1 VDSRVTSGKIK
12 LIQSYFWRKKMKKLV
27 LALIVA
33 LTLAPFS
40 AFGLEMMT
48 DDNLKET
55 TAQAG
60 VVIALDDVT
69 LVQHSQMTTMYI
81 DDDGHSAN
89 DASITD
95 AAAGLQIRDMGESKR
110 TIRINALYNGTAG
123 VPMLAPLSNTPIDNW
138 GLSTEAGWGI
148 INHKYAYG
156 VEDGFLVQ
164 QALTIDIGKCPILSA
179 GMTNLKTYEIAP
191 GKDLQAIITDLG
203 SATGVDFYQAYDLG
217 TYLHMTKED
226 FNEDSLVNIV
236 GINITLPTVE
246 IDQQYTKHCKEISV
260 RLVAADTAHPGAY
273 NAVVRDDGGSGE
285 ALDYTIDT
293 TATAGYINAKGVD
306 NLIKIQKDGFSTL
319 AITSGK
325 LEIAPK

>member
-1 VDSRVTSGKIK
+1 VDSRATSGKIK
-12 LIQSYFWRKKMKKLV
+12 FTQSYFWRKKMKKLV

-33 LTLAPFS
+33 LALAPFS

-48 DDNLKET
+48 DDSLKDT

-60 VVIALDDVT
+60 VIIALDDVT

-89 DASITD
+89 NAAVTD
-95 AAAGLQIRDMGESKR
+95 TAAGLMIRDMGESKR
-110 TIRINALYNGTAG
+110 TIKINALYNGSAG
-123 VPMLAPLSNTPIDNW
+123 VAMFSAMGVDALIDDW
-138 GLSTEAGWGI
+138 GMSGGTEMGWGV

-179 GMTNLKTYEIAP
+179 GMANMKTRELIP
-191 GKDLQAIITDLG
+191 GTGIELQTLAGALG
-203 SATGVDFYQAYDLG
+203 YYNYDLG
-217 TYLHMTKED
+217 TYLHMTEAD
-226 FNEDSLVNIV
+226 FNDDSLVDLV
-236 GINITLPTVE
+236 GINISLPTVE
-246 IDQQYTKHCKEISV
+246 IDQIYEKHCKEISV
-260 RLVAADTAHPGAY
+260 RVVIPDATGGYTAVSRDGSADFPADAAA
-273 NAVVRDDGGSGE
+273 
-285 ALDYTIDT
+285 
-293 TATAGYINAKGVD
+293 ATFINAKAED

-319 AITSGK
+319 AITAGK

>member
-1 VDSRVTSGKIK
+1 VDSRATSGKLL
-12 LIQSYFWRKKMKKLV
+12 LIQIYYFGGKMKKLV

-48 DDNLKET
+48 DDSMKET

-89 DASITD
+89 NAAVTD
-95 AAAGLQIRDMGESKR
+95 TAAGLQCKDMGVSKR

-123 VPMLAPLSNTPIDNW
+123 VAIFSAAGVNTLIDDW
-138 GLSTEAGWGI
+138 GLSGGSEAGWGVV
-148 INHKYAYG
+148 NHKYTYG
-156 VEDGFLVQ
+156 HEDGFLVQ
-164 QALTIDIGKCPILSA
+164 QALTIDIGRCPILSA
-179 GMTNLKTYEIAP
+179 GMKNMKTREIVP
-191 GKDLQAIITDLG
+191 GQDLQALAAALG
-203 SATGVDFYQAYDLG
+203 YYNYDLG
-217 TYLHMTKED
+217 TYLHMTEAD
-226 FNEDSLVNIV
+226 FNDDTLVDIV
-236 GINITLPTVE
+236 GINISLPTVE
-246 IDQQYTKHCKEISV
+246 IDQAYEKHCKEISV
-260 RLVAADTAHPGAY
+260 RVVVPDATGGY
-273 NAVVRDDGGSGE
+273 NAVSRDGG
-285 ALDYTIDT
+285 
-293 TATAGYINAKGVD
+293 AGYAADAAAATFINAKGED